1 VASDHHQEPDIS
13 SPLVWR
19 NFVNELTLLQF
30 LEERVHQELVFKQ
43 QLLDYIEYSNVDKK
57 WRTEAANAITILIH
71 SGSGSQLWRV

>member
-1 VASDHHQEPDIS
+1 M
-13 SPLVWR
+13 
-19 NFVNELTLLQF
+19 NELTLLQF